1 MQNDPMEPMI
11 EKYRQELLEFSR
23 KYPRFTPEPEP
34 DPEPEPE
41 PEPEPAPEPEPEQER
56 ILPQGQL
63 VRADFP
69 DDAAAAVMNMD
80 DRRRNVAQRE
90 ENAQK
95 AQPPQDNAAEQ
106 EFVEQGDEYPPYLN
120 GSVEQ
125 FPSEEDFLRLNPESG
140 FLRVQVFAANQAFPI
155 PNATVVVSKRF
166 PAKDCVFFK
175 SQTDASGIMSRI
187 TLPAPDRL
195 LADAPSAL
203 QPYATYDVV
212 VTHPLFTAVHLADVA
227 VFDSVETVQNVEM
240 IPCMPDL
247 DPAMLSSGEA

>member
-23 KYPRFTPEPEP
+23 KYPRYTPQ
-34 DPEPEPE
+34 
-41 PEPEPAPEPEPEQER
+41 PEPEPAPEPDPAPEPEPEAEPEPER
-56 ILPQGQL
+56 ILPAGQL
-63 VRADFP
+63 VRADFA
-69 DDAAAAVMNMD
+69 DAAAVVAMD
-80 DRRRNVAQRE
+80 MDERRRNVAQRE

-95 AQPPQDNAAEQ
+95 QSLPQDNAAEQ

-125 FPSEEDFLRLNPESG
+125 FPSEADFLKRNPESG
-140 FLRVQVFAANQAFPI
+140 FLRVQVFAADQAFPI

-166 PAKDCVFFK
+166 PEENCVFFR
-175 SQTDASGIMSRI
+175 SQTDASGIMNRI

-240 IPCMPDL
+240 IPCRPDL
-247 DPAMLSSGEA
+247 DPAMLTGGEG